1 MTGVGPKPRPLRL
14 AAAGSLA
21 ADAATIEV
29 LAALRREGCEGLLL
43 KGPAIAELL
52 YDRGE
57 ERSWDDADLLVDPAR
72 YAQALAV
79 LAALGFAPA
88 ISDPIERASVPHAT
102 ALYRPGGAGL
112 GPESIDL
119 HRSFAGVGCTDRQL
133 WANLSAEREA
143 IELFGQPVPVPSTHA
158 RLALVALHAASH
170 GKPGERSRRDL
181 QRAVARFGAAGWA
194 RAAALASAWRAQD
207 YFVVGLRLDPAGAR
221 LLAELGISIEP
232 GVGARMRGRGMP
244 RAQRSIE
251 QLHRTEG
258 FGSRLRLIGRKVGPS
273 PELMRTWKPLARRGR
288 IGLLL
293 AYLWRPPWLL
303 WQLGVALGAYLR
315 ARRR

>member
-1 MTGVGPKPRPLRL
+1 MTAVGPKPRPLRL

-29 LAALRREGCEGLLL
+29 LAALRRDRCEALLL

-72 YAQALAV
+72 YEQALAV
-79 LAALGFAPA
+79 LATLGFTPA
-88 ISDPIERASVPHAT
+88 ISDPLERGSVPHAT
-102 ALYRPGGAGL
+102 ALYRAGGRGL

-133 WANLSAEREA
+133 WSSLSAEREA
-143 IELFGQPVPVPSTHA
+143 IELFGQPVPVPSTQA

-170 GKPGERSRRDL
+170 GQTGERSLRDL
-181 QRAVARFGAAGWA
+181 RRAVTRFGAADWA

-207 YFVVGLRLDPAGAR
+207 FFVVGLRLDPAGAR

-258 FGSRLRLIGRKVGPS
+258 LGARLRLIGRKICPS